1 MNRMFEYR
9 SRHGWRIAPIEAH
22 RDGVNSGDQQESETY
37 NAVLAH
43 TKMAMDMEN
52 DYRGLISSSYNLTQ
66 DVAKYMEAEKA
77 EDMSKF
83 EEYAKVYKS
92 EKDYWELRADGTL
105 SPDGH
110 LNIYRE
116 GSQHSEEAKAT
127 DGLVLDFREM
137 EDLLKTAEV
146 DEDGFIKLK
155 DGLKVKASDLEI
167 AMKDNKAVEK
177 DLKKRIKKT
186 EKNINRYDSSMDKE
200 YLERLKTEMAAMSD
214 GHVSYHE
221 SEEMRKDV
229 SNTALGITRFE
240 HNNMRTVLNKN
251 WEFEQLTKDDIKDF
265 IQSVRKGES
274 YLGDSW
280 EIKSSGQSV
289 YHSPTGTGKD
299 IIKLVSSTG
308 REVII
313 DPETSKPIFNG
324 KYGGTFNYKSSK
336 NKFDHFTN
344 DMAPYWIW
352 KNNAMDN
359 SRLSWRLH
367 PTIDSLFFKMKNEN
381 DFYNSFERSN
391 SSYSTIR

>member
-1 MNRMFEYR
+1 MQTVTEIKHIIL
-9 SRHGWRIAPIEAH
+9 SAHEAH

-43 TKMAMDMEN
+43 TEMAIDMEN

-66 DVAKYMEAEKA
+66 DVSKYMEAEKA
-77 EDMSKF
+77 KDMSKF
-83 EEYAKVYKS
+83 KEYAKVYKS

-110 LNIYRE
+110 LNVYRE

-155 DGLKVKASDLEI
+155 DGLKVKASDLEL

-186 EKNINRYDSSMDKE
+186 EKNIRKHNWNGDKE
-200 YLERLKTEMAAMSD
+200 YLERLKAEMRAMSD

-221 SEEMRKDV
+221 SEEMRKNV
-229 SNTALGITRFE
+229 TNTALGITRFE

-251 WEFEQLTKDDIKDF
+251 WEFENISKDNIRQIIKNADNNDKE
-265 IQSVRKGES
+265 ISVPLLNETWGSEPKWYKR
-274 YLGDSW
+274 
-280 EIKSSGQSV
+280 V
-289 YHSPTGTGKD
+289 YHSPKGNGED
-299 IIKLVSSTG
+299 VIKLISSSG
-308 REVII
+308 RELII
-313 DPETSKPIFNG
+313 DIENKTIINDNNLR
-324 KYGGTFNYKSSK
+324 GTFNYSTSALHSTE
-336 NKFDHFTN
+336 DVL
-344 DMAPYWIW
+344 PYWKW

-359 SRLSWRLH
+359 SDLTWRLH
-367 PTIDSLFFKMKNEN
+367 PIIDSLFNLKGDKT
-381 DFYNSFERSN
+381 Y
-391 SSYSTIR
+391 YSTIR